1 MRIKKNVMG
10 SAMAM
15 VLALGIVSSGV
26 SFASDIY
33 NDEPTAREMLADAT
47 IVRPLTLVASAVGAV
62 TWIITLPFTLPSGNA
77 GEFGKAMV
85 ADPLEYTFMRPVGD
99 MTDNR

>member
-1 MRIKKNVMG
+1 MGIKKGVMG

-33 NDEPTAREMLADAT
+33 NDEPTTGEMLADAA

-62 TWIITLPFTLPSGNA
+62 TWVITLPFTFASGNA
-77 GEFGKAMV
+77 GEFGKAV
-85 ADPLEYTFMRPVGD
+85 VVDPLEYTFARPVGD